1 MVKHVSAETWDR
13 AGLDG
18 GATADEIQKVGQP
31 LLQCSSARRCNM
43 FHAMLAGAR
52 SSRTRPQ
59 VRNGEACALAVRPSV
74 AGVALKAGQV
84 EDERAASRAAPRVG
98 GLAKKKQA
106 GARAKGVKFA
116 APTREEVPLPP

>member
-1 MVKHVSAETWDR
+1 
-13 AGLDG
+13 
-18 GATADEIQKVGQP
+18 
-31 LLQCSSARRCNM
+31 M

-84 EDERAASRAAPRVG
+84 EDERAASRAAPRVV

-106 GARAKGVKFA
+106 GTGARAKGVKFA
-116 APTREEVPLPP
+116 PPTREEVPLPP

>member
-1 MVKHVSAETWDR
+1 
-13 AGLDG
+13 
-18 GATADEIQKVGQP
+18 
-31 LLQCSSARRCNM
+31 M
-43 FHAMLAGAR
+43 FHAMHVGGR
-52 SSRTRPQ
+52 SSTTRPEA
-59 VRNGEACALAVRPSV
+59 RNRDACALAVRPSV
-74 AGVALKAGQV
+74 AGVALKAAQV